1 MLQRQVIRRRAGGW
15 SNCSR
20 GPGRFVELRSD
31 ASAVGVCAA
40 QVLGV
45 LALGV
50 LLLDGP
56 DLDGLTLVA
65 RVPCE
70 PVGVAARGC

>member
-1 MLQRQVIRRRAGGW
+1 
-15 SNCSR
+15 
-20 GPGRFVELRSD
+20 
-31 ASAVGVCAA
+31 
-40 QVLGV
+40 VLGV